1 MLYNKKSKKKLLI
14 CFIILILLYVKYNN
28 IYITEEWIKSQLNPV
43 LGNKTIGTLFDPFVI
58 IHDNLYKMY
67 VSWRS
72 KGAIAL
78 STSKDGIHW
87 SDLEIILNKGI
98 SQSWESIVNRASILF
113 LDGKFFLFYT
123 GQNADK
129 SKIGLAISENG
140 YNFTRY
146 KNNPILK
153 PEYEYEK
160 QSVMNPHV
168 IYDKDEKIFK
178 MWYSAGEI
186 IEPDIICYAFSKNG
200 IKWIKYKNN
209 PIFFPNPN
217 KIYLDYYKVGGCDVH
232 KISKK
237 KYLMFYIGY
246 SSLNSARIF
255 VAESENG
262 IHNWKRGNFPIIKP
276 KANQF
281 DSEACYKPSALYDNK
296 HNGWFIWYNGR
307 TNDKEYI
314 GIAIYNNYNL
324 FKKVNYIQWLKE
336 LLF

>member
-1 MLYNKKSKKKLLI
+1 MEHYL
-14 CFIILILLYVKYNN
+14 
-28 IYITEEWIKSQLNPV
+28 
-43 LGNKTIGTLFDPFVI
+43 
-58 IHDNLYKMY
+58 
-67 VSWRS
+67 
-72 KGAIAL
+72 IAL

-129 SKIGLAISENG
+129 SKIGLAFSENG

-217 KIYLDYYKVGGCDVH
+217 KIYLDSYKVGGCDVH

-296 HNGWFIWYNGR
+296 HNRWFIWYNGR

-324 FKKVNYIQWLKE
+324 FKKVNYVQWLKE